1 MSLKDRL
8 NGNAAQRTQN
18 FISRG
23 SDTDFIGQLPLSE
36 EFSKLKEKLH
46 SLLIEKVNSTPS
58 WASYNDD
65 EQKNLIRQFIEGQ
78 IATNFKTI
86 PLNKIEKDRLIKEII
101 QEAKGFGPLDPL
113 LEDPSISDI
122 LVNGAKSVYVERN
135 GKLYK
140 TSVVFKDNNHL
151 KNIIERIVS
160 KIGRRIDEKSPMV
173 DARLADGSRV
183 NAIIP
188 PLAID
193 GPSLSIRRF
202 KADAGTMDSLLR
214 WGSISKEMAE
224 VLEAAVTSKCNIVI
238 SGGTGAGKTTLL
250 NSLSA
255 KIPHGERIITIE
267 DSAELSL
274 QQEHIV
280 RLETRPANIEGQ
292 GQITARDLV
301 INSLR
306 MRPDRIIIGEC
317 RGSETL
323 DMLQAMNTGHDGSLT
338 TLHANSPRDALS
350 RLETMVMYS
359 GIDLPERN
367 IKTQIASAINIII
380 QVSRL
385 QDGSRKV
392 TRVSEIVGMEENTI
406 SMQDIFVWEQT
417 GIGTKGI
424 IGMHVS
430 TSIRPKFID
439 KITSHGIEINAHY
452 FDKNYRHTYLSK
464 QSGSTSESD
473 KQKNETALND
483 RLKSRPESTAQK
495 NDAPKQAPVQK
506 TIIPPRPQ
514 IQKQQVSPD
523 VLKKQMTNQNAPGV
537 LPKRPAPE
545 NTVRR
550 APVEN
555 SPSNIKQ
562 PQKAAGVN
570 PNDALKQSLLRG
582 QGQKKP
588 EEIEKPNES
597 PSIQPKPKKHDGEF
611 DLLRRLKR

>member
-8 NGNAAQRTQN
+8 SSTGGSKQPSKKNEVDIVGN
-18 FISRG
+18 I
-23 SDTDFIGQLPLSE
+23 PLSE
-36 EFSKLKEKLH
+36 EFSSLKEKLH

-58 WASYNDD
+58 WSSYNDD
-65 EQKNLIRQFIEGQ
+65 EQKQLIRQFIEGQ
-78 IATNFKTI
+78 LNANFRSV
-86 PLNKIEKDRLIKEII
+86 PFNKDEREQLIKEII
-101 QEAKGFGPLDPL
+101 QEAKGFGTLDPL
-113 LEDPSISDI
+113 LEDASISDI
-122 LVNGAKSVYVERN
+122 LVNGAKKVYVEKD

-140 TSVVFKDNNHL
+140 TSIVFKDNNHL

-202 KADAGTMDSLLR
+202 KADAGTIESLLR

-224 VLEAAVTSKCNIVI
+224 VLEAAVAARCNIVI

-255 KIPHGERIITIE
+255 KIPSGERIITIE

-274 QQEHIV
+274 QQDHVV
-280 RLETRPANIEGQ
+280 RLETRPSNIEGQ
-292 GQITARDLV
+292 GEITARDLV

-317 RGSETL
+317 RGAETL

-367 IKTQIASAINIII
+367 IKNQIASAINIII
-380 QVSRL
+380 QASRL

-392 TRVSEIVGMEENTI
+392 TKVSEIVGMEENVIT
-406 SMQDIFVWEQT
+406 MQDIFVWEQT
-417 GIGTKGI
+417 GASFKSVM
-424 IGMHVS
+424 GMHVS
-430 TSIRPKFID
+430 TGVRPKFVDRIKARGMD
-439 KITSHGIEINAHY
+439 INPQY
-452 FDKNYRHTYLSK
+452 FDKNHRHTYLNRIN
-464 QSGSTSESD
+464 QS
-473 KQKNETALND
+473 
-483 RLKSRPESTAQK
+483 
-495 NDAPKQAPVQK
+495 
-506 TIIPPRPQ
+506 
-514 IQKQQVSPD
+514 
-523 VLKKQMTNQNAPGV
+523 
-537 LPKRPAPE
+537 
-545 NTVRR
+545 
-550 APVEN
+550 
-555 SPSNIKQ
+555 
-562 PQKAAGVN
+562 AGVN
-570 PNDALKQSLLRG
+570 M
-582 QGQKKP
+582 
-588 EEIEKPNES
+588 
-597 PSIQPKPKKHDGEF
+597 QPKEQVNPRLQAQQPAVKKMSNT
-611 DLLRRLKR
+611 DLDILKRLKR

>member
-8 NGNAAQRTQN
+8 NSTQN
-18 FISRG
+18 NQNQTAKKSDNNAISN
-23 SDTDFIGQLPLSE
+23 IEPLSE
-36 EFSKLKEKLH
+36 EFSSLKEKLH

-58 WASYNDD
+58 WSTYSDN
-65 EQKNLIRQFIEGQ
+65 EQKDLIRQFIEGQ
-78 IATNFKTI
+78 LNTNFRSV
-86 PLNKIEKDRLIKEII
+86 PLNKTERDKLIKEII
-101 QEAKGFGPLDPL
+101 QEAKGFGPLYPL
-113 LEDPSISDI
+113 LEDPTISDI
-122 LVNGAKSVYVERN
+122 LVNGAKNIYVEKN

-140 TSVVFKDNNHL
+140 TSIVFKDNNHL

-188 PLAID
+188 PLALD

-202 KADAGTMDSLLR
+202 KADAGTMESLLK

-224 VLEAAVTSKCNIVI
+224 VLEAAVAARCNIVI

-255 KIPHGERIITIE
+255 KIPPGERIITIE

-280 RLETRPANIEGQ
+280 RLETRPANIEGE
-292 GQITARDLV
+292 GAITARDLV
-301 INSLR
+301 INTLR

-317 RGSETL
+317 RGAETL

-367 IKTQIASAINIII
+367 IKNQIASAINIII

-392 TRVSEIVGMEENTI
+392 TKVSEIVGMEENTI
-406 SMQDIFVWEQT
+406 SMQDIFKWEQT
-417 GIGTKGI
+417 GMGNKVVM
-424 IGMHVS
+424 GMHVS
-430 TSIRPKFID
+430 TGVRPKFIE
-439 KITSHGIEINAHY
+439 KIRTRGMEINNQY
-452 FDKNYRHTYLSK
+452 FDKNHRHTYLTRNT
-464 QSGSTSESD
+464 QANTL
-473 KQKNETALND
+473 QNEEINP
-483 RLKSRPESTAQK
+483 RLRAAEAQ
-495 NDAPKQAPVQK
+495 
-506 TIIPPRPQ
+506 
-514 IQKQQVSPD
+514 
-523 VLKKQMTNQNAPGV
+523 
-537 LPKRPAPE
+537 
-545 NTVRR
+545 
-550 APVEN
+550 
-555 SPSNIKQ
+555 
-562 PQKAAGVN
+562 
-570 PNDALKQSLLRG
+570 
-582 QGQKKP
+582 QKKMT
-588 EEIEKPNES
+588 
-597 PSIQPKPKKHDGEF
+597 HA
-611 DLLRRLKR
+611 DLDILKRLKR

>member
-8 NGNAAQRTQN
+8 NATNGTNQQSHKKADA
-18 FISRG
+18 
-23 SDTDFIGQLPLSE
+23 DFIGNMPLGE
-36 EFSKLKEKLH
+36 EFVSLKEKLH
-46 SLLIEKVNSTPS
+46 SLLIEKVNSTPT
-58 WASYNDD
+58 WVSYSDE
-65 EQKNLIRQFIEGQ
+65 EQKELIRQFIEGQ
-78 IATNFKTI
+78 LNANFRSV
-86 PLNKIEKDRLIKEII
+86 PLNKEERDKLIKEII

-113 LEDPSISDI
+113 LEDPTISDI
-122 LVNGAKSVYVERN
+122 LVNGAKNVYVEKD

-140 TSVVFKDNNHL
+140 TSIVFKDNNHL

-173 DARLADGSRV
+173 DARLSDGSRV

-202 KADAGTMDSLLR
+202 KADAGTMDALLR

-224 VLEAAVTSKCNIVI
+224 VLEAAVAARCNIVI

-255 KIPHGERIITIE
+255 KIPPGERIITIE

-274 QQEHIV
+274 QQDHIV

-292 GQITARDLV
+292 GEITARDLV

-317 RGSETL
+317 RGAETL

-367 IKTQIASAINIII
+367 IKNQIASAINIII
-380 QVSRL
+380 QASRL

-392 TRVSEIVGMEENTI
+392 TRVSEITGMEENVIT
-406 SMQDIFVWEQT
+406 MQDIFVWEQT
-417 GIGTKGI
+417 GIGTKSVM
-424 IGMHVS
+424 GMHVS
-430 TSIRPKFID
+430 TGVRPKFID
-439 KITSHGIEINAHY
+439 KIKSRGIEINYQY
-452 FDKNYRHTYLSK
+452 FDKNHRHTYLTR
-464 QSGSTSESD
+464 TSQVNTTGRIQEPPD
-473 KQKNETALND
+473 P
-483 RLKSRPESTAQK
+483 RLRQEVPGANPSRAEL
-495 NDAPKQAPVQK
+495 D
-506 TIIPPRPQ
+506 I
-514 IQKQQVSPD
+514 
-523 VLKKQMTNQNAPGV
+523 LK
-537 LPKRPAPE
+537 
-545 NTVRR
+545 
-550 APVEN
+550 
-555 SPSNIKQ
+555 
-562 PQKAAGVN
+562 
-570 PNDALKQSLLRG
+570 
-582 QGQKKP
+582 
-588 EEIEKPNES
+588 
-597 PSIQPKPKKHDGEF
+597 
-611 DLLRRLKR
+611 RLKR

>member
-1 MSLKDRL
+1 LSLKDRL
-8 NGNAAQRTQN
+8 NATPNNNQPVKKN
-18 FISRG
+18 ENNVISN
-23 SDTDFIGQLPLSE
+23 IAPLSE
-36 EFSKLKEKLH
+36 EFSALKEKLH

-58 WASYNDD
+58 WSNYSDV
-65 EQKNLIRQFIEGQ
+65 EQKGLIRQFIEGQ
-78 IATNFKTI
+78 LNTNFRSV
-86 PLNKIEKDRLIKEII
+86 PLNKTERDKLIKEII

-113 LEDPSISDI
+113 LEDPTISDI
-122 LVNGAKSVYVERN
+122 LVNGAKNIYVEKN

-140 TSVVFKDNNHL
+140 TSIVFKDNNHL

-188 PLAID
+188 PLALD

-202 KADAGTMDSLLR
+202 KADAGTMDSLLK

-224 VLEAAVTSKCNIVI
+224 VLEAAVAARCNIVI

-255 KIPHGERIITIE
+255 KIPPGERIITIE

-280 RLETRPANIEGQ
+280 RLETRPANIEGE
-292 GQITARDLV
+292 GAITARDLV
-301 INSLR
+301 INTLR

-317 RGSETL
+317 RGAETL

-367 IKTQIASAINIII
+367 IKNQIASAINIII

-392 TRVSEIVGMEENTI
+392 TKVSEIVGMEGNTI
-406 SMQDIFVWEQT
+406 TMQDIFSWEQT
-417 GIGTKGI
+417 GMGNKVVM
-424 IGMHVS
+424 GMHVS
-430 TSIRPKFID
+430 TGVRPKFIE
-439 KITSHGIEINAHY
+439 KIKTRGIEVNNQY
-452 FDKNYRHTYLSK
+452 FDKSHRHTYYTRNVQANAL
-464 QSGSTSESD
+464 Q
-473 KQKNETALND
+473 NEETN
-483 RLKSRPESTAQK
+483 SRFRTPEA
-495 NDAPKQAPVQK
+495 
-506 TIIPPRPQ
+506 
-514 IQKQQVSPD
+514 
-523 VLKKQMTNQNAPGV
+523 
-537 LPKRPAPE
+537 
-545 NTVRR
+545 
-550 APVEN
+550 
-555 SPSNIKQ
+555 
-562 PQKAAGVN
+562 PQKKMTHA
-570 PNDALKQSLLRG
+570 DLDILK
-582 QGQKKP
+582 
-588 EEIEKPNES
+588 
-597 PSIQPKPKKHDGEF
+597 
-611 DLLRRLKR
+611 RLKR